1 MIEKE
6 WHTTGVIDPKEPPN
20 LLPKKPDE
28 LPKQRKHKRLL
39 IGGIFLLCVIF
50 GGIIAKIVIP
60 ASVPE
65 NPLEYDPITLEPKQ
79 PEGLFQKF
87 AHFVFSKELSLQ
99 GENNDRINILLLGI
113 GGEGH
118 DGPNLSDTI
127 MIASI
132 KPSTKQLA
140 LTSIPRDLLVDI
152 PGHGQN
158 KINAAN
164 AFGEGDK
171 PHWGGALATDVVN
184 KTFGIDVPYYIRID
198 FAAFKEII
206 DTVGGVTVNVETS
219 FTDPLYPTNNFG
231 YKTVAFSKGIT
242 RMDGNTALEFARSRH
257 GSNGEGSDFAR
268 AKRQQKVI
276 LAMKEKV
283 LAGGALS
290 NPLQIKSIMDSLDK
304 HMTTNMNFAELLTLL
319 KIGRQLD
326 TTHIQ
331 TVTLDTSEKGFLQS
345 GTSDEGAFILEPK
358 TGNFDGIH
366 DAIAGIFNNATIQTN
381 DTPLQAPITKIS
393 ASSTESIEVQN
404 GTWRAG
410 LAARMKKRLEDRGYL
425 ISTIGNTT
433 ERPQS
438 ISGIYSIGTK
448 INQTTLEA
456 LKAEL
461 HIPLRKQLPPNIIPA
476 AGTDIFVLLGEDME
490 E

>member
-1 MIEKE
+1 
-6 WHTTGVIDPKEPPN
+6 
-20 LLPKKPDE
+20 
-28 LPKQRKHKRLL
+28 
-39 IGGIFLLCVIF
+39 
-50 GGIIAKIVIP
+50 
-60 ASVPE
+60 
-65 NPLEYDPITLEPKQ
+65 
-79 PEGLFQKF
+79 
-87 AHFVFSKELSLQ
+87 
-99 GENNDRINILLLGI
+99 
-113 GGEGH
+113 
-118 DGPNLSDTI
+118 
-127 MIASI
+127 
-132 KPSTKQLA
+132 
-140 LTSIPRDLLVDI
+140 
-152 PGHGQN
+152 
-158 KINAAN
+158 
-164 AFGEGDK
+164 
-171 PHWGGALATDVVN
+171 
-184 KTFGIDVPYYIRID
+184 
-198 FAAFKEII
+198 
-206 DTVGGVTVNVETS
+206 
-219 FTDPLYPTNNFG
+219 
-231 YKTVAFSKGIT
+231 
-242 RMDGNTALEFARSRH
+242 
-257 GSNGEGSDFAR
+257 
-268 AKRQQKVI
+268 
-276 LAMKEKV
+276 MKEKV

-358 TGNFDGIH
+358 TGNFDDIH

-425 ISTIGNTT
+425 ISTIGNTA

-438 ISGIYSIGTK
+438 TSGIYSIGTK